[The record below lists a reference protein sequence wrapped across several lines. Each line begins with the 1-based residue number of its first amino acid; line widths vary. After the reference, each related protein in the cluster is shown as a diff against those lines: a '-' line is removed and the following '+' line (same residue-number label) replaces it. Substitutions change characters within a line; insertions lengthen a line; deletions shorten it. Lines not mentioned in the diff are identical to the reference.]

1 MSHVSR
7 GPFENSR
14 TFAQVLEAQQP
25 PRNLGDVTLRYE
37 PSLLIG
43 EAKAQTKSRW
53 PFVFLVFALAFSLM
67 TLAFFVVRVSTEWM
81 GAGAALSALM
91 FLARFLMDEREK
103 RRRAFVLNFRDNT
116 LRLDFVT
123 PFNGQPRTLIV
134 DFDDVKAVNLED
146 NAIGCWLTIDFLR
159 EGRLLRDV
167 LVTSIRPEDRGSA
180 ERFLQTLSAAFGL
193 GEIPSE
199 SPYLSEAS
207 QPLEP
212 IDSFGV

>member
-1 MSHVSR
+1 VR
-7 GPFENSR
+7 LAPFDSSR

-43 EAKAQTKSRW
+43 QAKAQTKSRW
-53 PFVFLVFALAFSLM
+53 PVVFLTLALAFSM
-67 TLAFFVVRVSTEWM
+67 ATLALFVMRVITEWLI
-81 GAGAALSALM
+81 AGVVFSAVM
-91 FLARFLMDEREK
+91 FLALFLMEEREK

-146 NAIGCWLTIDFLR
+146 NANECWLTIDFLR

-167 LVTSIRPEDRGSA
+167 LVTRIRAEDRGSA

-193 GEIPSE
+193 GDVPSE
-199 SPYLSEAS
+199 SPYLSEGS
-207 QPLEP
+207 QPDVCV
-212 IDSFGV
+212 DSFEA